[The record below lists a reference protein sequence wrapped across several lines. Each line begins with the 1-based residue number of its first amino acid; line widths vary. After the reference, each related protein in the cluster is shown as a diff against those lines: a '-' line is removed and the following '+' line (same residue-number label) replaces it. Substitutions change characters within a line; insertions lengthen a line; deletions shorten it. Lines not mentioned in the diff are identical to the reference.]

1 MFFTFHNQC
10 LEELSFNARTQ
21 RIKRGTPLTIVVV
34 MCLPPPPS
42 KTKNPTGYVKNN
54 STPVPSTKE
63 ILAAIPKRCF
73 EKSTA
78 RSLTYASVSVAL
90 TVGVALLA
98 RAFIPLE
105 LWALPVWI
113 AYAFIEGTIATG
125 CWVIAHEC
133 GHGGAHSFPRI
144 FSDAPHAPFVGGV
157 PRCYVQAYK

>member
-1 MFFTFHNQC
+1 MPC
-10 LEELSFNARTQ
+10 LEELS
-21 RIKRGTPLTIVVV
+21 RGTPLTVVVAV

-42 KTKNPTGYVKNN
+42 KANNPTGYVKNN
-54 STPVPSTKE
+54 PTPVPSTKE

-78 RSLTYASVSVAL
+78 RSLTYAAVSVAL

-98 RAFIPLE
+98 RALIPLE
-105 LWALPVWI
+105 VWALPVWI

-144 FSDAPHAPFVGGV
+144 FTDAPHAPSVRWCAAVFI
-157 PRCYVQAYK
+157 QTFS

>member
-1 MFFTFHNQC
+1 MR
-10 LEELSFNARTQ
+10 E
-21 RIKRGTPLTIVVV
+21 RGTPLAAVV
-34 MCLPPPPS
+34 MCLPPLPS

-54 STPVPSTKE
+54 TTPVPSTKE

-78 RSLTYASVSVAL
+78 RSLSYAAVSVAL

-98 RAFIPLE
+98 RGLIPLE
-105 LWALPVWI
+105 AWALPIWI

-133 GHGGAHSFPRI
+133 GHGGGHSFSRI
-144 FSDAPHAPFVGGV
+144 FFGRSARAIHPWSTVLRTSYFFFLWRVVVDVVFTP
-157 PRCYVQAYK
+157 